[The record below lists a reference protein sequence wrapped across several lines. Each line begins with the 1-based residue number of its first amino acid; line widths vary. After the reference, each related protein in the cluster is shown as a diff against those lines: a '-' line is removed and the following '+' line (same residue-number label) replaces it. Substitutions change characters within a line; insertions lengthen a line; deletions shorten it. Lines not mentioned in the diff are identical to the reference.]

1 MSVFHVFKFV
11 QMISNRATITYA
23 PRNFNRTEPY
33 MEPMIL
39 SGVFNE
45 IMQENAQATLICWND
60 VFAINGVGN
69 CVVQS
74 LNINEKQRALPT

>member
-1 MSVFHVFKFV
+1 
-11 QMISNRATITYA
+11 
-23 PRNFNRTEPY
+23 

-45 IMQENAQATLICWND
+45 IMQENAQATLIYWND
-60 VFAINGVGN
+60 VFAMNCVGN